1 MTNGMRRGVRTALLA
16 MVVAVPG
23 CASLG
28 ALGNVLQPPR
38 FSVGGQQAE
47 FRFQGPSAQRPLG
60 GLAVRLW
67 ARVENPNA
75 FGVRLTDIDGG
86 LMLEGTRAADVRFPL
101 GLPLGAAQDTVI
113 PIDVGVSFSE
123 LPGLVDV
130 ARRAASGQSIRYRLD
145 GTFGVDA
152 GVLGTPRFGPNTLLE
167 GSVAV
172 RR

>member
-1 MTNGMRRGVRTALLA
+1 MTTAMKRGARAALLA
-16 MVVAVPG
+16 VVVIVPG
-23 CASLG
+23 CATLA
-28 ALGNVLQPPR
+28 ALGVQAPR
-38 FSVGGQQAE
+38 FSVAGGQQAQ

-67 ARVENPNA
+67 ARVENPNPV
-75 FGVRLTDIDGG
+75 GVRLTDIDGG
-86 LMLEGTRAADVRFPL
+86 LLLEGSRAADVRFPL

-130 ARRAASGQSIRYRLD
+130 ARRAAGGQSIRYRLD

-152 GVLGTPRFGPNTLLE
+152 GVLGQPRFGPSTLLE
-167 GSVAV
+167 GNVV
-172 RR
+172 VLR